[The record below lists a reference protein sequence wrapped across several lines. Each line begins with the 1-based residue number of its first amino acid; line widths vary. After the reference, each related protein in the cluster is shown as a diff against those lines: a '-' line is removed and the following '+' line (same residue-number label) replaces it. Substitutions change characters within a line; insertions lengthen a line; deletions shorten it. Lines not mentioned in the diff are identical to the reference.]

1 MPTLEGFGADENM
14 SKREF
19 GVYFV
24 ALSIIATV
32 MWAALWLLGERDL
45 IDYGG
50 ILLVAIMWLTAVVL
64 YTERRA
70 SSPQSSQ
77 RGPIQLL

>member
-1 MPTLEGFGADENM
+1 M

-19 GVYFV
+19 GLYFV

-32 MWAALWLLGERDL
+32 MWAALWFLGERDL

-64 YTERRA
+64 YMERRA
-70 SSPQSSQ
+70 SPPQSSQ
-77 RGPIQLL
+77 RRPIQLL

>member
-1 MPTLEGFGADENM
+1 M